1 MLQVVIG
8 GVMIGLASALL
19 MATNGRI
26 AGISSIVHRAFFFRG
41 EESWT
46 IWFVLGLMLGPAVML
61 LIGWVSP
68 PAVDIGWGSIILGGV
83 LVGMGTKIGSGCTS
97 GHGVCGMG
105 RFSARSVVAV
115 VVFMSVGVMTV
126 LLMRLGGVL

>member
-8 GVMIGLASALL
+8 GVSIGLASGLL

-26 AGISSIVHRAFFFRG
+26 AGISSIVHRAFFLRG
-41 EESWT
+41 EQSWT
-46 IWFVLGLMLGPAVML
+46 VWFVLGLMLGPAVML

-68 PAVDIGWGSIILGGV
+68 PTVDVGWGSIIVGGL

-105 RFSARSVVAV
+105 RLSVRSVVAV

>member
-1 MLQVVIG
+1 
-8 GVMIGLASALL
+8 MIGLASALL

-26 AGISSIVHRAFFFRG
+26 AGVSSIVHRAFFLRG

-46 IWFVLGLMLGPAVML
+46 MWFVSGLMLGPAVIL
-61 LIGWVSP
+61 LAGWVSP
-68 PAVDIGWGSIILGGV
+68 PTADIDWGSIILGGV

-105 RFSARSVVAV
+105 RLSVRSFVAV
-115 VVFMSVGVMTV
+115 GVFMSVGVMTV
-126 LLMRLGGVL
+126 LLMRLGGVR

>member
-1 MLQVVIG
+1 MLQVVLG

-19 MATNGRI
+19 MATNGKI

-46 IWFVLGLMLGPAVML
+46 IWFVLGLMLGPAMML
-61 LIGWVSP
+61 LPGWITP
-68 PAVDIGWGSIILGGV
+68 PDIDIGWGSIIVGGV

-115 VVFMSVGVMTV
+115 AVFMSVGVMTV

>member
-8 GVMIGLASALL
+8 GALIGLASALL

-26 AGISSIVHRAFFFRG
+26 AGVSSIVHRAFFLRG

-61 LIGWVSP
+61 LSGWVTP
-68 PAVDIGWGSIILGGV
+68 PNIDIDWGSIILGGL

-105 RFSARSVVAV
+105 RLSVRSFVAV
-115 VVFMSVGVMTV
+115 AVFMFVGVMTV

>member
-8 GVMIGLASALL
+8 GVMIGLASVSL

-26 AGISSIVHRAFFFRG
+26 AGISSIVHRAVFLRG

-46 IWFVLGLMLGPAVML
+46 IWFVLGLMLGPAGL
-61 LIGWVSP
+61 LLSGWLTP
-68 PAVDIGWGSIILGGV
+68 PSIEIDWGSIIVGGL

-97 GHGVCGMG
+97 GHGVCGVG

>member
-8 GVMIGLASALL
+8 GALIGLASALL
-19 MATNGRI
+19 MATNGKI
-26 AGISSIVHRAFFFRG
+26 AGISSIVHRAFFLRG

-46 IWFVLGLMLGPAVML
+46 VWFVLGLMLGPAVML
-61 LIGWVSP
+61 VSGWVAP
-68 PAVDIGWGSIILGGV
+68 PNIDIGWGSITVGGL

-105 RFSARSVVAV
+105 RFSVRSVVAV
-115 VVFMSVGVMTV
+115 AVFMSVGVMTV

>member
-8 GVMIGLASALL
+8 GVLIGLASAVL

-26 AGISSIVHRAFFFRG
+26 AGISSIVHRAFFVRG

-46 IWFVLGLMLGPAVML
+46 VWFVLGLVLGPAVML
-61 LIGWVSP
+61 LSGWVSP
-68 PAVDIGWGSIILGGV
+68 PTVDIGWGSIILGGL

-105 RFSARSVVAV
+105 RFSTRSVVAV
-115 VVFMSVGVMTV
+115 VVFMSVGIMTV

>member
-1 MLQVVIG
+1 VLQVVIG

-46 IWFVLGLMLGPAVML
+46 VWFVLGLMLGPAVML

-68 PAVDIGWGSIILGGV
+68 PTVDIGWGSIILGGV

>member
-1 MLQVVIG
+1 MLKVVIG
-8 GVMIGLASALL
+8 GVSIGLASGLL

-26 AGISSIVHRAFFFRG
+26 AGISSIVHRAFFLRG

-46 IWFVLGLMLGPAVML
+46 VWFVLGLTLGPAVML

-68 PAVDIGWGSIILGGV
+68 PTVDIGWGSIIVGGL

-105 RFSARSVVAV
+105 RLSVRSVVAV

>member
-1 MLQVVIG
+1 MLQVVLG

-19 MATNGRI
+19 MAINGRI
-26 AGISSIVHRAFFFRG
+26 AGISSIVHRAFFLRG

-46 IWFVLGLMLGPAVML
+46 VWFVLGLMLGPAVIL
-61 LIGWVSP
+61 LTGWVAP
-68 PAVDIGWGSIILGGV
+68 PNIDISWGSIIVGGS

-97 GHGVCGMG
+97 GHGVCGIG
-105 RFSARSVVAV
+105 RFSIRSVVAV

>member
-8 GVMIGLASALL
+8 GVLIGLASAVL

-26 AGISSIVHRAFFFRG
+26 AGISSIVHRAFFVRG

-46 IWFVLGLMLGPAVML
+46 VWFVLGLVLGPAVML
-61 LIGWVSP
+61 LAGWVSP
-68 PAVDIGWGSIILGGV
+68 PTVDIGWGSIILGGL

-105 RFSARSVVAV
+105 RFSTRSVVAV
-115 VVFMSVGVMTV
+115 VVFMSVGIMTV

>member
-41 EESWT
+41 KESWT

-61 LIGWVSP
+61 LTGWVTP
-68 PAVDIGWGSIILGGV
+68 PTVDIGWGSIILGGL

-97 GHGVCGMG
+97 GHGVCGIG
-105 RFSARSVVAV
+105 RFSIRSVVAV

>member
-1 MLQVVIG
+1 MLQLVIG
-8 GVMIGLASALL
+8 GALIGLASALL

-26 AGISSIVHRAFFFRG
+26 AGISSIVHRAFFPRG

-46 IWFVLGLMLGPAVML
+46 VWFVSSLMLGPAVIL
-61 LIGWVSP
+61 LLGCVSP
-68 PAVDIGWGSIILGGV
+68 RSISIDWGSVVLGGL
-83 LVGMGTKIGSGCTS
+83 LVGIGTKIGSGCTS

-105 RFSARSVVAV
+105 RFSFRLVVAV
-115 VVFMSVGVMTV
+115 AVFMSVGVMTV

>member
-8 GVMIGLASALL
+8 GVLIGLASALL

-26 AGISSIVHRAFFFRG
+26 AGISSIVNRAFFLRG

-46 IWFVLGLMLGPAVML
+46 VWFVLGLMLGPAVML
-61 LIGWVSP
+61 LTGWVSP
-68 PAVDIGWGSIILGGV
+68 PTVDIGWGSIILGGV

-97 GHGVCGMG
+97 GHGVCGIG
-105 RFSARSVVAV
+105 RLSVRSFVAV
-115 VVFMSVGVMTV
+115 AVFMSVGVMTV
-126 LLMRLGGVL
+126 LLMRLGGML

>member
-8 GVMIGLASALL
+8 GVLIGLASALL
-19 MATNGRI
+19 MAINGRI
-26 AGISSIVHRAFFFRG
+26 AGISSIVHRAFFLRG

-46 IWFVLGLMLGPAVML
+46 VWFVLGLMLGPAVML
-61 LIGWVSP
+61 LTGWVSP
-68 PAVDIGWGSIILGGV
+68 PAVDIGWGSIILGGL

-97 GHGVCGMG
+97 GHGVCGIG
-105 RFSARSVVAV
+105 RLSVRSFVAV
-115 VVFMSVGVMTV
+115 AVFMSVGVMTV

>member
-8 GVMIGLASALL
+8 GALIGLASALL

-26 AGISSIVHRAFFFRG
+26 AGISSIVHRAFFLRG
-41 EESWT
+41 EQSWT
-46 IWFVLGLMLGPAVML
+46 VWFVLGLMLGPAVML

-68 PAVDIGWGSIILGGV
+68 PTVDVGWGSIIVGGL
-83 LVGMGTKIGSGCTS
+83 LVGMGTKIGSGCRS
-97 GHGVCGMG
+97 GHGVCGMA
-105 RFSARSVVAV
+105 RLSVRSVVAV

>member
-1 MLQVVIG
+1 VLQVVIG
-8 GVMIGLASALL
+8 GVVIGLASALL

-26 AGISSIVHRAFFFRG
+26 AGISSIVYRAFFLRG

-61 LIGWVSP
+61 LSGWVAP
-68 PAVDIGWGSIILGGV
+68 PNIDIGWGSIIVGGV

-97 GHGVCGMG
+97 GHGVCGVG
-105 RFSARSVVAV
+105 RFSVRSAVAV
-115 VVFMSVGVMTV
+115 AVFMSAGVMTV
-126 LLMRLGGVL
+126 LLMRLGGLL

>member
-1 MLQVVIG
+1 
-8 GVMIGLASALL
+8 
-19 MATNGRI
+19 
-26 AGISSIVHRAFFFRG
+26 
-41 EESWT
+41 
-46 IWFVLGLMLGPAVML
+46 ML
-61 LIGWVSP
+61 LTGWVTP
-68 PAVDIGWGSIILGGV
+68 PTVDIGWGSIIAGGL

-115 VVFMSVGVMTV
+115 VVFMFVGVMTV

>member
-1 MLQVVIG
+1 MLQVLIG
-8 GVMIGLASALL
+8 GALIGLASALL

-26 AGISSIVHRAFFFRG
+26 AGISSIVHRAFFLRG
-41 EESWT
+41 EQSWT
-46 IWFVLGLMLGPAVML
+46 VWFVLGLMLGPAVML

-68 PAVDIGWGSIILGGV
+68 PTVDVGWGSIIVGGL

-105 RFSARSVVAV
+105 RLSVRSVVAV

>member
-1 MLQVVIG
+1 VLQVVIG

-68 PAVDIGWGSIILGGV
+68 PTVDIGWGSIILGGV

>member
-8 GVMIGLASALL
+8 GVLIGLASTLL
-19 MATNGRI
+19 MAINGRI
-26 AGISSIVHRAFFFRG
+26 AGISSIVHRAFFLRG

-46 IWFVLGLMLGPAVML
+46 VWFVLGLMLGPAVML

-68 PAVDIGWGSIILGGV
+68 PTIDIGWGSIILGGL

-105 RFSARSVVAV
+105 RFSVRSVVAV

>member
-1 MLQVVIG
+1 VLQVVIG

-68 PAVDIGWGSIILGGV
+68 PTVDIGWGSIILGGV

-97 GHGVCGMG
+97 GHGVCGVG

>member
-8 GVMIGLASALL
+8 GVLIGLASAVL

-26 AGISSIVHRAFFFRG
+26 AGISSIVHRAFFVRG

-46 IWFVLGLMLGPAVML
+46 VWFVLGLLLGPAVML
-61 LIGWVSP
+61 LAGWVSP
-68 PAVDIGWGSIILGGV
+68 PTVDIGWGSIILGGL

-105 RFSARSVVAV
+105 RFSIRSVVAV
-115 VVFMSVGVMTV
+115 VVFMSVGIMTV